1 MNYVLSDPLRHKAE
15 YARKHFIIRWKWYLH
30 DQVQAV
36 PDGTTKLH
44 EGVAYVPTVPTPAVL
59 PHRSSLSS
67 ADKTQAWST
76 KGSAQYAGTTPK
88 WTAAALQPLH
98 EISLKDS
105 GKEES
110 YWWEEL

>member
-1 MNYVLSDPLRHKAE
+1 MFPQSPLLLS
-15 YARKHFIIRWKWYLH
+15 F
-30 DQVQAV
+30 
-36 PDGTTKLH
+36 
-44 EGVAYVPTVPTPAVL
+44 L

-88 WTAAALQPLH
+88 WTAEALQPLH